1 MLSVCLAQE
10 LGTQG
15 FVVCV
20 FHPGRLRTDSGSSDA
35 DTEPAEAAEHFAKRV
50 DQIDSGMNGKCFDLI
65 YSQINQILNRVG
77 RFSRNI

>member
-1 MLSVCLAQE
+1 MLGVCLAQE
-10 LGTQG
+10 LSIQG

-50 DQIDSGMNGKCFDLI
+50 DQIDSSMNGKCFDLE
-65 YSQINQILNRVG
+65 NETLMKW
-77 RFSRNI
+77 